1 MLQYAET
8 LAATVDNGVEIPA
21 GSVAEVEIRAATV
34 QAVERLRACLSARGE
49 NLSSVQIDWAL
60 WDAAQAA
67 PVDGKPYHRTRTIY
81 Y

>member
-1 MLQYAET
+1 MILIEHAELRSVALHVFT
-8 LAATVDNGVEIPA
+8 AA
-21 GSVAEVEIRAATV
+21 GSDAEVEIRAATV

-49 NLSSVQIDWAL
+49 NVRSVQIDWAL

-67 PVDGKPYHRTRTIY
+67 PADGKPYHRTRTIY